1 MKVNYGLNRL
11 VKGKRGA
18 RKCEHT
24 QGAVTVTSDSH
35 EEIMNAIK
43 AVKPA
48 GWNITGY
55 AIIR

>member
-11 VKGKRGA
+11 VKSKRRA
-18 RKCEHT
+18 RKYEHT
-24 QGAVTVTSDSH
+24 QGTITVARDNH

-43 AVKPA
+43 AKKPV

-55 AIIR
+55 AIVR